1 MNYRH
6 YLVLIASLATV
17 TGCDQMQSSNP
28 ADTGNAAAAA
38 AATATATAT
47 ATPAVE
53 GVVVA
58 TVNNSPITQDVLDI
72 YAAQRKAQPGNEQA
86 NTEEAI
92 LNELIALELMR
103 QESIKKGLDSQPVVI
118 ATLNQT
124 TRTTLAGAAIKD
136 FMSSNPISDEA
147 AKAVYDEQMGVAGKE
162 YNARHILV
170 ADEETAKEVIKL
182 LDGGSDFS
190 ELAKEKS
197 TGPSGASGGKLGW
210 FGAGQMVKPFSDAA
224 AELEKGAYTKTPVQT
239 QFGWHVIILDDVR
252 DSTPPPFDDVK
263 DRIKMLL
270 ANQQLQAYIESMKG
284 TATIDIK

>member
-6 YLVLIASLATV
+6 YLVLIASLAAV
-17 TGCDQMQSSNP
+17 SGCDQMQSSNRT
-28 ADTGNAAAAA
+28 DTGSA
-38 AATATATAT
+38 AATTA
-47 ATPAVE
+47 PALE

-58 TVNNSPITQDVLDI
+58 TVNNSPITQDVLDV

-103 QESIKKGLDSQPVVI
+103 QESIKMGLDSQPVVI

-124 TRTTLAGAAIKD
+124 TRTTLAGIAIKD
-136 FMSSNPISDEA
+136 FMSKNPVTDEA
-147 AKAVYDEQMGVAGKE
+147 AKVAYDEQMGAAGKE

-170 ADEETAKEVIKL
+170 ADEDTAKEVIKL
-182 LDGGSDFS
+182 RDSGSDFS

-224 AELEKGAYTKTPVQT
+224 AELEKGAYTKAPVQT

-270 ANQQLQAYIESMKG
+270 ANQQLQAYVESMKN

>member
-6 YLVLIASLATV
+6 YLVLIASLAAV
-17 TGCDQMQSSNP
+17 SGCDQMQSSNRT
-28 ADTGNAAAAA
+28 DTGSA
-38 AATATATAT
+38 AATTA
-47 ATPAVE
+47 PALE

-58 TVNNSPITQDVLDI
+58 TVNNSLITQEVLDV

-103 QESIKKGLDSQPVVI
+103 QESIKMGLDSQPVVI

-124 TRTTLAGAAIKD
+124 TRTTLAGIAIKD
-136 FMSSNPISDEA
+136 FMSKNPVTDEA
-147 AKAVYDEQMGVAGKE
+147 AKVAYDEQMGAAGKE

-170 ADEETAKEVIKL
+170 EDEDTAKEVIKL
-182 LDGGSDFS
+182 LDSGSDFS

-210 FGAGQMVKPFSDAA
+210 FCAGQMVKPFSDAA
-224 AELEKGAYTKTPVQT
+224 AELEKGAYTKAPVQT

-252 DSTPPPFDDVK
+252 ESTPPPFDDVK

-270 ANQQLQAYIESMKG
+270 ANQQLQAYVESMKN

>member
-6 YLVLIASLATV
+6 YLVFIASLAAIS
-17 TGCDQMQSSNP
+17 GCDQMQSSSRTD
-28 ADTGNAAAAA
+28 AGNATTTAA
-38 AATATATAT
+38 
-47 ATPAVE
+47 PALE
-53 GVVVA
+53 GVVIA
-58 TVNNSPITQDVLDI
+58 TINNTPITQDVLDV
-72 YAAQRKAQPGNEQA
+72 YAAQRKTQPGNEQA

-103 QESIKKGLDSQPVVI
+103 QDSIKKGFDLQPVVI

-124 TRTTLAGAAIKD
+124 ARTTLAGIAIKN
-136 FMSSNPISDEA
+136 FMSSNPVSDEA
-147 AKAVYDEQMGVAGKE
+147 AKVVYEEQMGAAGKE

-170 ADEETAKEVIKL
+170 ADEDTAKGVITL
-182 LDGGSDFS
+182 LDSGSDFS

-224 AELEKGAYTKTPVQT
+224 AELEKGAYTKEPVQT

-252 DSTPPPFDDVK
+252 ESTPPPFDDVK

-270 ANQQLQAYIESMKG
+270 ANQQLQAYVESMKS

>member
-6 YLVLIASLATV
+6 YLVLIASLATI
-17 TGCDQMQSSNP
+17 TGCDQMQSSNST
-28 ADTGNAAAAA
+28 DTGNAATTAA
-38 AATATATAT
+38 
-47 ATPAVE
+47 PALE

-58 TVNNSPITQDVLDI
+58 TVNNSLITQDVLDI
-72 YAAQRKAQPGNEQA
+72 YAAQRQAQPGNEQA
-86 NTEEAI
+86 NTEEAV

-124 TRTTLAGAAIKD
+124 ARTTLAGAAIKD
-136 FMSSNPISDEA
+136 FMANNPVTDEA
-147 AKAVYDEQMGVAGKE
+147 AKVVYDEQMGAAGKE

-170 ADEETAKEVIKL
+170 ADEETANEVIKL
-182 LDGGSDFS
+182 LDSGSDFS

-224 AELEKGAYTKTPVQT
+224 AGLEKGTYTKTPVQT

-263 DRIKMLL
+263 ERIKMLL
-270 ANQQLQAYIESMKG
+270 ANQQLQAYVEEMKG
-284 TATIDIK
+284 SATIDIK